1 MNEYSFAAPAAVK
14 WIPGRDAVQHRR
26 EPPGRLRLAEP
37 APPNLITTLSARGR
51 FLSEGPDHLNKRR
64 VEDPD
69 LVKKRRPQIIGAAIE
84 QFGRRGFHATTIRDV
99 AHYAGVSIGMI
110 YQYVDDKEDLLYLSV
125 IEVVEHYIREIAK
138 ALDGVEEPLQRF
150 IAIVAALTRVI
161 DRHRAAAVLG
171 YRESKSLSRKHMA
184 YVMRR
189 EREIGDMVAR
199 CIVDCVRAGVFRKI
213 DVEMLKYQCI
223 IFAHNWAL
231 NSWRFSR
238 RMSVETYIAKG
249 LALMLNP
256 VLAEPVTAAA
266 LRLPAARRRRVA
278 RGSRTDEKIRAATNR
293 ETPTT

>member
-1 MNEYSFAAPAAVK
+1 V
-14 WIPGRDAVQHRR
+14 
-26 EPPGRLRLAEP
+26 
-37 APPNLITTLSARGR
+37 
-51 FLSEGPDHLNKRR
+51 NKRR

-69 LVKKRRPQIIGAAIE
+69 LVRKRRPQIIGAAIE

-99 AHYAGVSIGMI
+99 ADHAGVSIGMI
-110 YQYVDDKEDLLYLSV
+110 YQYVRDKEDLLYLSV

-150 IAIVAALTRVI
+150 VAIVAALTRVI
-161 DRHRAAAVLG
+161 DQHRAAAVLG

-189 EREIGDMVAR
+189 EREIGDMVLQ
-199 CIVDCVRAGVFRKI
+199 CIGDCIRAGVFRKV
-213 DVEMLKYQCI
+213 DAEMLKYECI

-249 LALMLNP
+249 LGLMLNP
-256 VLAEPVTAAA
+256 VLAKPDVPLALKPPGRSGRTPRARPRTAAKT
-266 LRLPAARRRRVA
+266 RPASRRESVA
-278 RGSRTDEKIRAATNR
+278 T
-293 ETPTT
+293 